1 MNTLGRFLR
10 PLAWALL
17 VLASG
22 RLHRGL
28 GGVTVPF
35 TDESVYAAAF
45 RGSPDDPHDGHLY
58 PRLYAAIGRAGGD
71 DPRVAHRGLRFA
83 ASTFSGIALFEV
95 LVRLPGVS
103 ASGALV
109 AALLWGENLLN
120 TPPVQHGNVN
130 VLAFALGALALVFAL
145 AGRGGRAAP
154 RVLSLVFAAFAAWCR
169 IEYALFLLI
178 LVARE
183 AARAARCARGR
194 RLLAG
199 AGVLLVTAMLGIPPV
214 RAKVVEAAGWIDRY
228 LLTGLRQCYSAH
240 AAATHRADGDPMTE
254 SDAFFRDFPG
264 DATFRSAL
272 WRHPALLARYLI
284 SNGATNVALLPRRI
298 TTHHSL
304 LASWDYDLSRPRPGD
319 LALRAQSWGLTLVLW
334 AGAAA
339 ALLHAVRSGGA
350 GRESLFLTLG
360 LGACALVAVLLLIP
374 TPRYWI
380 ACSVVPYWGGAWL
393 ASRLGAGGWARG
405 AAIAAAALLFSQPA
419 FPGRVAP
426 HAREEQDRFLAE
438 IAANVRSVSGE
449 AGRPASVGG
458 YWPSA
463 FLAWLPPL
471 PARAV
476 NMWDLPADRFRERL
490 EAGDFDLLVLEPT
503 LERTTVFRAAGAR
516 VLGDGGPYRRVAA
529 DTLPEIGEVLLLRRR

>member
-1 MNTLGRFLR
+1 VNTLGRFLR

-58 PRLYAAIGRAGGD
+58 PRLYAAIGRTGGD

-240 AAATHRADGDPMTE
+240 AAATHRADGDPMAE

-272 WRHPALLARYLI
+272 CRHPALLARYLI

-298 TTHHSL
+298 TAHHSL